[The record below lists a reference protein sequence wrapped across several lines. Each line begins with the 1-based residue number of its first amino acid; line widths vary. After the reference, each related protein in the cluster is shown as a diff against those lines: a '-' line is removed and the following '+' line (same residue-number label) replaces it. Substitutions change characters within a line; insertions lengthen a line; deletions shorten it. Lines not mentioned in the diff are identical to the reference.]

1 MPDQGIVGHDMD
13 FNFDSK
19 NKRNHLRIF
28 RRVTTI
34 FIFPRNYSGYYMKGE
49 WMEEREIETRRYIWR
64 LQK

>member
-13 FNFDSK
+13 FDSK
-19 NKRNHLRIF
+19 SKRNHWRIF

-34 FIFPRNYSGYYMKGE
+34 FIFLGNYPGRYMKSE
-49 WMEEREIETRRYIWR
+49 WMEEREIEARRYVRR